1 MDLPPFVGE
10 GLGECALPLDP
21 SLEST
26 GPGFLLGAARL
37 QPRNG
42 FPVSR
47 RLGASASVAEDK
59 IQIRWRRLAFI
70 GISLGLSIGSVLTFV
85 FPAAASLCMFAI
97 LTFGCGSRPYKQRLA
112 ELAALIVPALTVAFV
127 INVGPLSKATRD
139 HFAIGFGSVLK
150 R

>member
-1 MDLPPFVGE
+1 
-10 GLGECALPLDP
+10 
-21 SLEST
+21 
-26 GPGFLLGAARL
+26 
-37 QPRNG
+37 
-42 FPVSR
+42 
-47 RLGASASVAEDK
+47 
-59 IQIRWRRLAFI
+59 
-70 GISLGLSIGSVLTFV
+70 
-85 FPAAASLCMFAI
+85 MFAI